1 MSFSETCSYCGAT
14 LREERGHV
22 IYSRM
27 IGVKIPEIYDG
38 VLFWQCPDC
47 GKAWHRWGQHWQRY
61 GAAQPYIDK
70 ING

>member
-1 MSFSETCSYCGAT
+1 
-14 LREERGHV
+14 
-22 IYSRM
+22 M